1 MGTWVTMY
9 PRQCT
14 ALEPFDKTFRRTI
27 LNAVAFNFFPMQV
40 FKDFKDFALKGNVI
54 DLAV

>member
-1 MGTWVTMY
+1 MY